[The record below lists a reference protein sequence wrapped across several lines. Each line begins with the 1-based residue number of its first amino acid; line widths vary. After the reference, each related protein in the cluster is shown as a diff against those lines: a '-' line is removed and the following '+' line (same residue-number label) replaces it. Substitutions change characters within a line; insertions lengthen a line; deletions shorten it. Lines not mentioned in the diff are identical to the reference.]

1 MSNEQTP
8 FPPPT
13 SPTTTRAD
21 DAPTSALAGTPDTR
35 SAELI
40 DKLVRGAHQ
49 SIDRL
54 AESAAPRLGRLEQS
68 MTGAAEALQARGE
81 HLRETGD
88 EWAES
93 LRTSVREHPLA
104 AIGVAVAVGMLI
116 ARLTA
121 R

>member
-1 MSNEQTP
+1 M
-8 FPPPT
+8 
-13 SPTTTRAD
+13 
-21 DAPTSALAGTPDTR
+21 
-35 SAELI
+35 
-40 DKLVRGAHQ
+40 RGAHQ